1 MPELAINNF
10 CIGGVGSSLSL
21 LAPLPSTLALL
32 SLSSEDD
39 DELDRSSKGGLLSS
53 YTEQRAA

>member
-10 CIGGVGSSLSL
+10 RIGGVGSSLSP
-21 LAPLPSTLALL
+21 LAPLPSTLVLL
-32 SLSSEDD
+32 SLSSKDD

-53 YTEQRAA
+53 YIE